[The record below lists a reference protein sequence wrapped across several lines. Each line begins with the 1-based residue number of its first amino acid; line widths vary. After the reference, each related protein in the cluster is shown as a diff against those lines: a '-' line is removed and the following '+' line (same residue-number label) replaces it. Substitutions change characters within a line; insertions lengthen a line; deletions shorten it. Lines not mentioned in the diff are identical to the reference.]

1 MQSSPRDEN
10 LLQAG
15 ILPYRGRLE
24 IATGINVKGSPWEV
38 TCRDTVRNSMD
49 SSYGK
54 LWTVFRKDEQ
64 PWERQK
70 HFTPR
75 LSPVT
80 LSLTL
85 SSHLTPDTPS
95 LSHRWAYPALT

>member
-1 MQSSPRDEN
+1 MMQSSPRDEN
-10 LLQAG
+10 LFQAG

-24 IATGINVKGSPWEV
+24 IATGIKVKGSPWEV
-38 TCRDTVRNSMD
+38 TCIDTVRNSMD

-70 HFTPR
+70 HLLLGCPQ
-75 LSPVT
+75 
-80 LSLTL
+80 
-85 SSHLTPDTPS
+85 S
-95 LSHRWAYPALT
+95 LSHSHSVAT